1 MRGETRVADAE
12 ASTVAAREALDV
24 ARRESDERALR
35 LRAALETRHEKRV
48 DELRAL
54 HAAQVRT
61 LRGENRRR
69 AAAMQAAHDDSA
81 ETNVGLARHLEVAS
95 SRCRIGVGR
104 GVGRSLRIGSTRSV
118 ALRAHQEAGR
128 ETK

>member
-1 MRGETRVADAE
+1 MRGGTRVADAE
-12 ASTVAAREALDV
+12 ASTVAAREALGV

-35 LRAALETRHEKRV
+35 LRAALETTTRHEKRL

-54 HAAQVRT
+54 HAAQART

-81 ETNVGLARHLEVAS
+81 ETNAGLARHLEVAS
-95 SRCRIGVGR
+95 SHSFVSRWCRSWG
-104 GVGRSLRIGSTRSV
+104 RSV
-118 ALRAHQEAGR
+118 APNR
-128 ETK
+128 EYK